1 MVKTLVSL
9 LLALAILVGGEIFES
24 FFVEKQFNEFTVA
37 LESLY
42 EKADEKEI
50 TKEDVLAVQKNWI
63 SKKRVLH
70 MFIPH
75 NEIKEIDLWL
85 SEAVSFAKSENFEEV
100 LSKIEV
106 LLEMCEQIPNTFKL
120 KPENIL

>member
-1 MVKTLVSL
+1 MLKTVISL
-9 LLALAILVGGEIFES
+9 ICALFLLIAGELFES
-24 FFVEKQFNEFTVA
+24 FFVQKQFDEFDLA
-37 LESLY
+37 LQTLY
-42 EKADEKEI
+42 LKADDEEI

-63 SKKRVLH
+63 SKKRLLH

-75 NEIKEIDLWL
+75 TEIKEVDLWL
-85 SEAVSFAKSENFEEV
+85 SEAVSYAKSDNFEEV

-106 LLEMCEQIPNTFKL
+106 LIEMCEQIPNTFKL

>member
-1 MVKTLVSL
+1 MLKTLVSL

-100 LSKIEV
+100 LSKI
-106 LLEMCEQIPNTFKL
+106 
-120 KPENIL
+120 